1 MIADLSS
8 HIHRFVPGTDPTRP
22 PPAPPESRSF
32 LRDLTCDAEGPK
44 LQRIQVLLWTCVLAV
59 IFVWNAVWNFVFVDF
74 DSNMLLLM
82 GIANSMYVGFK
93 TQER

>member
-1 MIADLSS
+1 M
-8 HIHRFVPGTDPTRP
+8 
-22 PPAPPESRSF
+22 
-32 LRDLTCDAEGPK
+32 
-44 LQRIQVLLWTCVLAV
+44 
-59 IFVWNAVWNFVFVDF
+59 IFVWNVVWNFVFVDF